1 MMVIL
6 ENLLPTAL
14 KPPKLWVPT
23 LLSIYVDDADAG
35 DDDGGDGDDNDDDD
49 DDDDDDVYDDD
60 YKTL

>member
-23 LLSIYVDDADAG
+23 LLSIYGDDVADDADADAD
-35 DDDGGDGDDNDDDD
+35 DDDGWRW
-49 DDDDDDVYDDD
+49 
-60 YKTL
+60 